1 MDWWPIFP
9 LAALLLLLLLL
20 LLPHVFEQRLTP
32 PSRCASPCL
41 PWMSVCLGLAR
52 PMLRDERRSVK
63 SRALTPKEADQRRR
77 RDELLRDQKQRR
89 SGQIAELRGATAGGA
104 GVAVPVDDAQMLGS
118 LPTAFGA
125 TADEGMRAAGAADE
139 GMQVESRGRGRN
151 GQRTAAS
158 RALAAGLMSP
168 EWLVD
173 IPTDLASR
181 WYVAARPAGKRCLL
195 CSGGGKTAAH
205 GRSGWFRTMPSALPG
220 GSRQGGVSGTATCE
234 LDCIWVEPLQTF
246 FVLDLL
252 SWKGHRL
259 ADCPA
264 EFRLYWLQ
272 TKLQETRAA
281 TASSTNPCRV
291 LPLPWLECSGA
302 ALQQAYGW
310 VAEDGGERAPK
321 DGLLLM
327 HREALYEAGPS
338 PLQLSWSDAGCSER
352 FYDYGSERMAAV
364 VAAEPDKA
372 ARWRTEELEAAW
384 SIADLSAAVEHG
396 MEAEAAE
403 GQAEEAGA
411 APHGGLPVD
420 QDEIMA

>member
-1 MDWWPIFP
+1 MRAAPFRLASCSLSAFYMP
-9 LAALLLLLLLL
+9 LKSSAL
-20 LLPHVFEQRLTP
+20 V
-32 PSRCASPCL
+32 
-41 PWMSVCLGLAR
+41 AR
-52 PMLRDERRSVK
+52 HMLRDERRSVK

-104 GVAVPVDDAQMLGS
+104 VDAVPADDAQMLGG

-125 TADEGMRAAGAADE
+125 TATADEGLRAAGSADE

-264 EFRLYWLQ
+264 EFRLYWLL

-310 VAEDGGERAPK
+310 VAEDGGERAAK

-327 HREALYEAGPS
+327 HRDALYEAGPS

-352 FYDYGSERMAAV
+352 FYDYGSERMAEV

-403 GQAEEAGA
+403 AEEEAGA
-411 APHGGLPVD
+411 APHGGGLNVD
-420 QDEIMA
+420 QDEVMA

>member
-1 MDWWPIFP
+1 
-9 LAALLLLLLLL
+9 
-20 LLPHVFEQRLTP
+20 
-32 PSRCASPCL
+32 
-41 PWMSVCLGLAR
+41 
-52 PMLRDERRSVK
+52 MLREERRSVK

-89 SGQIAELRGATAGGA
+89 SGQIAELRGATAGG
-104 GVAVPVDDAQMLGS
+104 GTTGDAVPADDAQMLGG

-125 TADEGMRAAGAADE
+125 TANEGMRAAGAAGE

-151 GQRTAAS
+151 GQRTANS
-158 RALAAGLMSP
+158 RALAAALMSP

-173 IPTDLASR
+173 IPSDLASR

-246 FVLDLL
+246 FALDLL

-259 ADCPA
+259 VDCPA
-264 EFRLYWLQ
+264 EFRLYWLHA
-272 TKLQETRAA
+272 KLQETRAA

-291 LPLPWLECSGA
+291 LPLPWLECGGA

-310 VAEDGGERAPK
+310 VAEEGGERAAR

-327 HREALYEAGPS
+327 HRDALYEAGPS
-338 PLQLSWSDAGCSER
+338 PLQLAWSDAGCSER
-352 FYDYGSERMAAV
+352 FYDYGSERMAEV
-364 VAAEPDKA
+364 VAAEPEKA
-372 ARWRTEELEAAW
+372 ARWRTAELEAAW
-384 SIADLSAAVEHG
+384 SIADLRAAVEHG
-396 MEAEAAE
+396 MELEAEEAAE
-403 GQAEEAGA
+403 EEAGA
-411 APHGGLPVD
+411 ALNGGVDVD
-420 QDEIMA
+420 QDEVMA